1 MRFLLL
7 LSVLLVGC
15 KTTQQS
21 VAEISEV
28 SPGTIYFQGETSKQ
42 NVEKFEQLLVN
53 SDQQI
58 NTLIN

>member
-42 NVEKFEQLLVN
+42 NVEKFEQLLV
-53 SDQQI
+53 SSGSS
-58 NTLIN
+58 